1 MKYLLD
7 TNICVFFIRGKYNL
21 YTIFK
26 EKGIENCSI
35 SELTVFELKFG
46 AENSSDPIKSH
57 WVVNEFIK
65 RFSIIPISE
74 IADKYAEIKVKL
86 RKNGTPMHDEFD
98 LMIGVTALQNRMTL
112 VTDNLKDFRYIE
124 GLITENWIVR
134 EN

>member
-112 VTDNLKDFRYIE
+112 VTDNLKDFRFIE

>member
-21 YTIFK
+21 YTIFR

-86 RKNGTPMHDEFD
+86 RRNGTPMHDEFD

-112 VTDNLKDFRYIE
+112 VTDNLKDFRFIE

>member
-112 VTDNLKDFRYIE
+112 VTDNLKDFRFIE
-124 GLITENWIVR
+124 GLITENWIVI
-134 EN
+134 

>member
-21 YTIFK
+21 YTIFR

-112 VTDNLKDFRYIE
+112 VTDNLKDFRFIE